1 MAYQIVNPATGEI
14 EDTFATSS
22 DDQIHTAVSSAT
34 TAAASWRDVS
44 IAERAAV
51 LRRASELLLE
61 RQDKLAETVT
71 REMGKRL
78 VDAAGELGLSS
89 AILAYYADHAEELLA
104 DIPRETTSNGRAFV
118 RKTAIGTVLGI
129 MPWNYPYYQVVRFAA
144 PNIAV
149 GNTVLVKHAAQC
161 PQTALDIEEL
171 FRDAG
176 APDGVYV
183 NIFASHDQ
191 IEEIIADP
199 GIGGV
204 SLTGSE
210 AAGSR
215 IGALAGKH
223 LKKVVLELGG
233 SDPYLILD
241 TGDMD
246 TTVFHATKARLSNG
260 GQSCNAG
267 KRFIVL
273 EALYDEFV
281 EKMTASFAAMIPG
294 DPRDSSSSFGPM
306 SSLGARDELAK
317 QVRALISDGAV
328 ATTGGG
334 PKDGPGAYF
343 DATVLVDVDPA
354 SPGFRE
360 ELFGPV
366 AVVVKA
372 TDTDHAVELA
382 NNSPFGLGAAVFHRD
397 TDIALAVADR
407 IDAGMVWINEREG
420 GGPEL
425 PFGGTKRSGFGRE
438 LGPEGID
445 EFVNRKLIFVPNP
458 A

>member
-1 MAYQIVNPATGEI
+1 MAYQIVNPATGEVG
-14 EDTFATSS
+14 DAFATAT
-22 DDQIHTAVSSAT
+22 DEQIQSALDTASV
-34 TAAASWRDVS
+34 AAATWRR
-44 IAERAAV
+44 APLTERVAV
-51 LRRASELLLE
+51 LGRVAELLVE
-61 RQDKLAETVT
+61 RKDALARTVT
-71 REMGKRL
+71 TEMGKRV
-78 VDAAGELGLSS
+78 VDATGEIELAAS
-89 AILAYYADHAEELLA
+89 IVAYYADNAEALMA
-104 DIPRETTSNGRAFV
+104 DIPRETTSNGAAFV
-118 RKTAIGTVLGI
+118 RKTAIGTILGI

-144 PNIAV
+144 PNVAV
-149 GNTVLVKHAAQC
+149 GNTVMVKHAAQC
-161 PQTALDIEEL
+161 PQTALDIEQI

-176 APDGVYV
+176 APEGVYV
-183 NIFASHDQ
+183 NIFPSHGQ
-191 IEEIIADP
+191 IETIIADP
-199 GIGGV
+199 RVAGV

-210 AAGSR
+210 AAGATV
-215 IGALAGKH
+215 GALAGRH

-241 TGDMD
+241 TADMD

-267 KRFIVL
+267 KRFIVV
-273 EALYDEFV
+273 ADLYDEFV
-281 EKMTASFAAMIPG
+281 EKLTTSFAKMTPG
-294 DPRDSSSSFGPM
+294 DPLDPASSYGPM
-306 SSLGARDELAK
+306 SSLGARDELTA
-317 QVRALISDGAV
+317 QVQKLLDDGAK

-334 PKDGPGAYF
+334 PIAGPGAYF
-343 DATVLVDVDPA
+343 APTVLVDVDPS
-354 SPGFRE
+354 SPGFHE

-372 TDTDHAVELA
+372 VDIDDAVALA

-397 TDIALAVADR
+397 ADVAVEVASR